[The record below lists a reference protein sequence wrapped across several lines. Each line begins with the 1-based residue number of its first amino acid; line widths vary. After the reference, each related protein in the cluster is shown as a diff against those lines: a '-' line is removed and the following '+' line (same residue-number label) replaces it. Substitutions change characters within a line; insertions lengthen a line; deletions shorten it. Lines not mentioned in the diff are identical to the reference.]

1 LSIHRPI
8 HAIYSTDTFRS
19 QNATALRFAVTPAKP
34 GVSKNEGTVT
44 IIETDYSSTAEV
56 KLMTHTFV
64 DRCGSVPAFL
74 ANLTMELFNKS
85 EQA

>member
-1 LSIHRPI
+1 M
-8 HAIYSTDTFRS
+8 
-19 QNATALRFAVTPAKP
+19 
-34 GVSKNEGTVT
+34 T